1 MLTQTALVAG
11 HICLDIIPQFQAAA
25 GDFDFASQFAPG
37 GLLRMGPAILS
48 TGGPVSN
55 TGLALYKLGVPTILA
70 ARIGADLFGQ
80 SVRSIVACH
89 HPSLTEGLATLPD
102 AITSYSVIISPP
114 GVDRLFLHCP
124 GANDQ
129 FGQADVPDSLMQ
141 RAALL
146 HFGYPPVMRRMIA
159 NQGAE
164 LGQLF
169 QRAKA
174 NGLTTSLD
182 MCTPDPVEGR
192 KVDWEG
198 ILSFVLPYVDIF
210 TPSLEELLFM
220 LDWEAYKAIQD
231 EAGMAAYV
239 DMAGGKLHAISERL
253 LGMGAQVILLKLGRY
268 GAYLRTGKLKR
279 ERLGRAAPPDL
290 DAWQQ
295 VERREACFK
304 VQVVGATGSGD
315 ATIAGFLSGWLRGQ
329 SPQEALTS
337 AVAVGACNVE
347 SADALSGIPDWNT
360 VQERVAKGWEK
371 LGALL

>member
-1 MLTQTALVAG
+1 MLPRTALVAG
-11 HICLDIIPQFQAAA
+11 HICLDIIPQFQTAAS
-25 GDFDFASQFAPG
+25 DFDFASQFAPG

-70 ARIGADLFGQ
+70 ARLGADLFGQ
-80 SVRSIVACH
+80 AVRSLVACY
-89 HPSLTEGLATLPD
+89 HPSLNEGLASLPD

-114 GVDRLFLHCP
+114 GVDRMFLHCP

-129 FGQADVPDSLMQ
+129 FSQADVPDSLMQ

-159 NQGAE
+159 NQGEE

-174 NGLTTSLD
+174 NGMTTSLD
-182 MCTPDPVEGR
+182 MCTPDPIEGR

-198 ILSFVLPYVDIF
+198 ILSFVLRYVDIF

-220 LDWEAYKAIQD
+220 LDWDAYQAVQTP
-231 EAGMAAYV
+231 EGLRAYV
-239 DMAGGKLHAISERL
+239 DPAAGRLRKLTDRL
-253 LGMGAQVILLKLGRY
+253 LGMGTRVILLKLGHH
-268 GAYLRTGKLKR
+268 GAYLRSGRLKR
-279 ERLGRAAPPDL
+279 EALGRAAPDGL
-290 DAWQQ
+290 EAWQQ
-295 VERREACFK
+295 VELHAPCFK
-304 VQVVGATGSGD
+304 VQVMGATGSGD
-315 ATIAGFLSGWLRGQ
+315 ATIAGFLSGWLRSQ
-329 SPQEALTS
+329 TPQAALTS

-347 SADALSGIPDWNT
+347 AADALSGIPDWEA
-360 VQERVAKGWEK
+360 VQERIAKGWER
-371 LGALL
+371 L